1 MPRRCGREPALH
13 RRARRRG
20 VLGEGAERVDAPVEQ
35 IPHRATQLEV
45 APGQRERQISDGII
59 GQATGDV
66 LLVSAEPL
74 PPDIARV
81 HSGRQRQARL
91 VPPVTK
97 DRDREPRIDAVAR
110 HHRELVARR
119 HRLTGG
125 VARGG
130 ERSGRLE
137 AGSRVAVVRVRPDT
151 RRALPLER
159 ELHAATA
166 RRADILEVAAGDGR
180 GDEEDVVPH
189 VGAVH
194 VGADVEVARRAD
206 VPSQLVRRGHNGLQ
220 GGVGS
225 EGERQR
231 ASGLWVGARQLDDRG
246 SAEPAA
252 HGREH
257 LVSAPAIP
265 GEPGAR
271 RESPENVEAVLRRI
285 DQVLERHPDPVVA
298 RRGGRGEPRHHLQ
311 VHAGEGPRVHLIGAH
326 RLRERIGRAAPR
338 HGKDV
343 DGHVLVVRV
352 RPGEPVQ
359 LSGPERHLARELHR
373 PAAHARRVL
382 LPRVFSHEV
391 RVELL
396 ARERA
401 PERIQGELR
410 VAEQALRVQDD
421 EVGLRGEVVTPG
433 EVATRIHR
441 RHALGKAAGLEDL
454 VVRPRIAERGVPGA
468 GQEPELREQRADPAA
483 RVLTPAALPLVAC
496 AHVVVPHPMAGPGA
510 RLQLVAPPASR
521 RRLDSPRRWARAAAG
536 HEVHRGPEGVPTEQ
550 HRGAVHHFH
559 PLHVLERQQVE
570 VHLVGVG
577 LVGAHAVHIHRHAL
591 RHADHGRD
599 LKPAEGDVHL
609 CRRAELVRR
618 GHAR

>member
-1 MPRRCGREPALH
+1 MPRSAPMASAVRIVSWAAAGPSAITTTSPAPAFSFRRSASSTANSSYGLRMNLTPASSSDLPSAAILTRVSESGTRLMQTAIFMWEFSVVSHQSSVQSQGQGASGSQLAVRRKTNAATVIWQPLAGWRLEICTQAHLHMPRRCGREPALH

-206 VPSQLVRRGHNGLQ
+206 V
-220 GGVGS
+220 
-225 EGERQR
+225 
-231 ASGLWVGARQLDDRG
+231 A
-246 SAEPAA
+246 
-252 HGREH
+252 
-257 LVSAPAIP
+257 
-265 GEPGAR
+265 
-271 RESPENVEAVLRRI
+271 
-285 DQVLERHPDPVVA
+285 
-298 RRGGRGEPRHHLQ
+298 
-311 VHAGEGPRVHLIGAH
+311 
-326 RLRERIGRAAPR
+326 
-338 HGKDV
+338 
-343 DGHVLVVRV
+343 
-352 RPGEPVQ
+352 
-359 LSGPERHLARELHR
+359 
-373 PAAHARRVL
+373 
-382 LPRVFSHEV
+382 
-391 RVELL
+391 
-396 ARERA
+396 
-401 PERIQGELR
+401 
-410 VAEQALRVQDD
+410 
-421 EVGLRGEVVTPG
+421 
-433 EVATRIHR
+433 
-441 RHALGKAAGLEDL
+441 
-454 VVRPRIAERGVPGA
+454 
-468 GQEPELREQRADPAA
+468 
-483 RVLTPAALPLVAC
+483 
-496 AHVVVPHPMAGPGA
+496 
-510 RLQLVAPPASR
+510 
-521 RRLDSPRRWARAAAG
+521 
-536 HEVHRGPEGVPTEQ
+536 
-550 HRGAVHHFH
+550 
-559 PLHVLERQQVE
+559 
-570 VHLVGVG
+570 
-577 LVGAHAVHIHRHAL
+577 
-591 RHADHGRD
+591 
-599 LKPAEGDVHL
+599 
-609 CRRAELVRR
+609 
-618 GHAR
+618 